1 MSTPA
6 SLIDVHHHAVP
17 PLYAEALGARKA
29 IPGVDYPTSWTPERS
44 LEVMDA
50 HGIAA
55 AVLSITAPGVT
66 FLDGPDAPKLAR
78 QVNEYFAELV
88 REHPTRFGAFAILP
102 LPDVAA
108 ARVELRYALDELGL
122 DGVGVLTS
130 YGQRYLGDP
139 KFEPLFAEIAERGA
153 AVHVHPATPP
163 GRDLATFDLPASLYE
178 FTFETTRTAA
188 SLLFNGVLDR
198 LPDLRLILSHA
209 GGTLPFL
216 ARRLTYGPT
225 IGAYLTDRAPE
236 DVIGALGR
244 LHYDIAMSANEFA
257 LPALTRL
264 AGTGRILYGSDY
276 PFMPV
281 SHTAENTAG
290 FAAYDG
296 WTEAERAEVGRA
308 NALRLLPTLAARLA
322 A

>member
-1 MSTPA
+1 MSTPTG
-6 SLIDVHHHAVP
+6 LIDVHHHAVP
-17 PLYAEALGARKA
+17 PLYAEALGDRKA
-29 IPGVDYPTSWTPERS
+29 IPGVDYPDWTPEQS

-66 FLDGPDAPKLAR
+66 FLDGPDAPKMAR
-78 QVNEYFAELV
+78 GVNEYLAGLV

-108 ARVELRYALDELGL
+108 AREELRYSMDELGL
-122 DGVGVLTS
+122 DGAGLLTS
-130 YGQRYLGDP
+130 YGRRYLGDP
-139 KFEPLFAEIAERGA
+139 EFEPLLAEIAERGA

-163 GRDLATFDLPASLYE
+163 SRDLETFGLPASLYE

-216 ARRLTYGPT
+216 ARRLTHGPT
-225 IGAYLTDRAPE
+225 IGAYLKDRVPA

-244 LHYDIAMSANEFA
+244 LHYDIAMSAHEFA

-264 AGTGRILYGSDY
+264 AGPGHILYGSDY
-276 PFMPV
+276 PFMPA

-296 WTEAERAEVGRA
+296 WTDAERADVGRT
-308 NALRLLPTLAARLA
+308 NALRLLPALAARLA